1 MKKKILIV
9 EDEIII
15 AENIKF
21 TLKKFGYDVSGIVSF
36 GEEAVKIARES
47 HPDLVLMDIK
57 LEGKMN
63 GIEAAD
69 IIFKEFEIPIIFLTS
84 YGDENTVKQAVL
96 TEPYGYILKPF
107 EDRMLCATIEM
118 AFYKHQM
125 EKKLRDSEKFLK
137 LIIDTDPN
145 LIFVKDK
152 NGKYVLAN
160 KSMAELL
167 GISPDSIIGKTDKEI
182 AQATNVHFEETNGL
196 LKDDKKVIENR
207 ETILIPERA
216 IKLPGGKIKWYQ
228 STKVPIISKKKIEGI
243 LEVVVDITERKK
255 TEEKLKKS
263 YERLQKLLRETVNG
277 LVSAME
283 MRDPYTAGHQRRVAA
298 LASAI
303 ATEMNL
309 KKDEIDGV
317 FMASLIHDIGKM
329 LIPSEI
335 LSKPGKLTE
344 AEINLIKFHPQAG
357 FNALQSIE
365 FPWPVAQI
373 VLQHH
378 EKLDGSSYPNGL
390 KKKEIL
396 IQARIICV
404 ADVIEAMSSHRP
416 YRPAAGIDEAL
427 NEIIKNKGI
436 FYDEDVVGACENL
449 FKEKKFKF

>member
-21 TLKKFGYDVSGIVSF
+21 TLKKFGYDVSGIISF
-36 GEEAVKIARES
+36 GEDAVEIAREF

-84 YGDENTVKQAVL
+84 FGDEDTVKQAAM

-107 EDRMLCATIEM
+107 EDRMLCAAIEM

-125 EKKLRDSEKFLK
+125 EKKLRNSEKFLK

-145 LIFVKDK
+145 LIFVKDE

-160 KSMAELL
+160 KSMAKLL

-182 AQATNVHFEETNGL
+182 AQFTNVHFEETNGL

-263 YERLQKLLRETVNG
+263 YERLNKLLRETVNG

-309 KKDEIDGV
+309 KKDVIAGV

-335 LSKPGKLTE
+335 LSKPSKLTE

-436 FYDEDVVGACENL
+436 LYDEDVVEACENL

>member
-1 MKKKILIV
+1 MKKNILIV
-9 EDEIII
+9 EDEMII
-15 AENIKF
+15 AESIKS

-36 GEEAVKIARES
+36 GEDAVEMAREF

-57 LEGKMN
+57 LEGKIN

-84 YGDENTVKQAVL
+84 FGDENTVKQASL

-125 EKKLRDSEKFLK
+125 GKKLRNSEKFLK

-145 LIFVKDK
+145 IIFVKDT

-167 GISPDSIIGKTDKEI
+167 GISQESIIGKTDKEI
-182 AQATNVHFEETNGL
+182 SQATNLYFEETNGF
-196 LKDDKKVIENR
+196 LKDNKKVIENM
-207 ETILIPERA
+207 ETILIPERS
-216 IKLPGGKIKWYQ
+216 IKLPGEKIKWYQ

-243 LEVVVDITERKK
+243 LEVVVDITERKQA
-255 TEEKLKKS
+255 EEQLKKS
-263 YERLQKLLRETVNG
+263 YERLEKLLRETING
-277 LVSAME
+277 LVSAIE

-309 KKDEIDGV
+309 KKDEIDGI
-317 FMASLIHDIGKM
+317 FMAALIHDIGKM
-329 LIPSEI
+329 LVPSEI
-335 LSKPGKLTE
+335 LSKPGKLTN
-344 AEINLIKFHPQAG
+344 AEMNLIRFHPQAG
-357 FNALQSIE
+357 FNALKSIE

-390 KKKEIL
+390 KGKEIL

-416 YRPAAGIDEAL
+416 FRPAVGINKAL

-436 FYDEDVVGACENL
+436 LYDKNAVEACEKL
-449 FKEKKFKF
+449 FKEKEFRF